1 MTTSEFQIRRSEAL
15 QKAREERAARGES
28 SSLNLNIDKSAP
40 TAFQAS
46 AAAQTSTKPSPMLIY
61 GIIGGL
67 VLVYFLTKKK
77 K

>member
-1 MTTSEFQIRRSEAL
+1 MTTEEFKRKRVEAL
-15 QKAREERAARGES
+15 QKARAAEES
-28 SSLNLNIDKSAP
+28 SLLKQNINIDKSAP

-46 AAAQTSTKPSPMLIY
+46 TAAQTSTKPSPMLIY

>member
-1 MTTSEFQIRRSEAL
+1 MTAQEFKMKRLEAL
-15 QKAREERAARGES
+15 QKAQTARAES
-28 SSLNLNIDKSAP
+28 SLLKQDIDKSAP

-46 AAAQTSTKPSPMLIY
+46 TAAQTSTKPSPMLIY

>member
-1 MTTSEFQIRRSEAL
+1 MTVQEFKMKRLEAL
-15 QKAREERAARGES
+15 QKAQTAKAES
-28 SSLNLNIDKSAP
+28 SLLRQGTNKSMP
-40 TAFQAS
+40 TAFQSS
-46 AAAQTSTKPSPMLIY
+46 AASQTSTKPSPMLIY

>member
-1 MTTSEFQIRRSEAL
+1 MTTGEFQMRRAEAL
-15 QKAREERAARGES
+15 QKARAAREES
-28 SSLNLNIDKSAP
+28 SLLKQDINIDKSAP

-46 AAAQTSTKPSPMLIY
+46 TAAQTSTKPSPMLIY

>member
-1 MTTSEFQIRRSEAL
+1 MTVEEFKKKRVEAL
-15 QKAREERAARGES
+15 QTARANRVKTGFPD
-28 SSLNLNIDKSAP
+28 LNIDKSAP

-46 AAAQTSTKPSPMLIY
+46 TAAQTSTKPSPMLIY

>member
-1 MTTSEFQIRRSEAL
+1 MTTREFKIKRLEAL
-15 QKAREERAARGES
+15 QKARAAREES
-28 SSLNLNIDKSAP
+28 SLLKQDIDKSAP

-46 AAAQTSTKPSPMLIY
+46 TAAQTSTKPSPMLIY

>member
-1 MTTSEFQIRRSEAL
+1 MTAEEFKMKRAEAL
-15 QKAREERAARGES
+15 QTARANRVKTS
-28 SSLNLNIDKSAP
+28 FPDLNIDKSTP
-40 TAFQAS
+40 IEVQAS
-46 AAAQTSTKPSPMLIY
+46 TAAQTSTKPSPMLIY